1 VVRRKPLD
9 APSESRRSI
18 ASWSRPVRGLAV
30 HEAIGRNS
38 AELSRVC
45 WGPRTKGHRV
55 SDWNAKFIEEFR
67 ANAGKVGGFFANK
80 PVLILH
86 TTGARSGLGRLAPLV
101 YRKEGDRVFV
111 FASKGGS
118 HSHPDWYHNLKAN
131 PAVTVEIGA
140 DTVSATAAE
149 IVGVERDA
157 VYTIGPFRSSSSFS
171 SSPGSAP
178 TSLVIQIER
187 PTVTTCQARCG
198 PWYSTGRGHQR
209 RSRFPKCPSL
219 PRARQP
225 TSAYGMGQR

>member
-1 VVRRKPLD
+1 
-9 APSESRRSI
+9 
-18 ASWSRPVRGLAV
+18 
-30 HEAIGRNS
+30 
-38 AELSRVC
+38 
-45 WGPRTKGHRV
+45 V

-101 YRKEGDRVFV
+101 YRKEADRVFV

-149 IVGVERDA
+149 IVGDERDA
-157 VYTIGPFRSSSSFS
+157 IYTRH
-171 SSPGSAP
+171 AA
-178 TSLVIQIER
+178 VIPNFAEYQAGTDRAIPVIE
-187 PTVTTCQARCG
+187 
-198 PWYSTGRGHQR
+198 
-209 RSRFPKCPSL
+209 L
-219 PRARQP
+219 ILE
-225 TSAYGMGQR
+225 